1 MSEDFEIELIE
12 DEPEEESSFQLPV
25 NIFVVGEIANDDVDV
40 YIKQDV
46 FKALEDYSA
55 SDTEHELGSVL
66 IGKFS
71 DVLGKTSVVIS
82 DFIEAKYTDA
92 SASTL
97 TFTHESWEYIHQ
109 EHEEKYPEEK
119 ILGWQHTHP
128 GYGIFLSNYDM
139 FIQENFFN
147 LPFQVAYVIDPKQGT
162 RGFFQWKNGEVQK
175 LKGFYVYD
183 EVGKPIKVDLSKKET
198 ESAEPEKK
206 KQLPPYITI
215 ALVAAVVFL
224 AGMVVN
230 LNMQIREQH
239 SDYNQLKSIVV
250 NQDAEIYALK
260 NSNEQIATT
269 KPATTASEA
278 NKTKVVF
285 KKYTVK
291 SGDTLYS
298 ICKSNSLDFNANIGI
313 IKSIN
318 GIEDPGSIMVGQIIL
333 LPSYE
338 AE

>member
-1 MSEDFEIELIE
+1 MTEDFEIELIE
-12 DEPEEESSFQLPV
+12 DEPEEESGFQLPV

-82 DFIEAKYTDA
+82 NYIEAKYTDS

-97 TFTHESWEYIHQ
+97 TFTHESWEYIHR
-109 EHEEKYPEEK
+109 EHEEKYSDEK

-175 LKGFYVYD
+175 LKGFYIYD
-183 EVGKPIKVDLSKKET
+183 EIGKPIKVDLSKKET
-198 ESAEPEKK
+198 ESTEPEKK

-215 ALVAAVVFL
+215 ALIAAVVFL

-250 NQDAEIYALK
+250 DQDAEISALR
-260 NSNEQIATT
+260 NSTSQTT
-269 KPATTASEA
+269 KAVTTDAET
-278 NKTKVVF
+278 NKTEVVF
-285 KKYTVK
+285 KKYVVK

-298 ICKSNSLDFNANIGI
+298 ICKNNSLDFNANIGI

-318 GIEDPGSIMVGQIIL
+318 GIENENSINVGQIIL
-333 LPSYE
+333 LPFYE
-338 AE
+338 TE